1 MNEPYLAEAIKIQS
15 VFHPSDFSDAS
26 EVAFAHALK
35 TALATG
41 ADLSILHV
49 VPGRSADWQDF
60 PGVRDTLER
69 WKLIP
74 KGSSKDAVLELGI
87 DVRKIIASSPNPVRA
102 CLEFLGKH
110 SADLIVLAV
119 HQREGRM
126 RWLEKST
133 GEPIARGAG
142 KMTLFI
148 PHGVEGF
155 VSRQDGSVRLRSILI
170 PITSKPRPQPSLEAA
185 RRLVLGLKLPAG
197 TVTLLHVGPASEMP
211 AVSLPE
217 DTGWNW
223 SSVAKDGEPVHAILE
238 TAAELAADVIVMTT
252 DGPDGF
258 LDGLRGTTSERVLSK
273 ARCPVLSLP
282 VGSMLG

>member
-102 CLEFLGKH
+102 CLDFLGKH

-119 HQREGRM
+119 HQR
-126 RWLEKST
+126 
-133 GEPIARGAG
+133 
-142 KMTLFI
+142 
-148 PHGVEGF
+148 
-155 VSRQDGSVRLRSILI
+155 
-170 PITSKPRPQPSLEAA
+170 
-185 RRLVLGLKLPAG
+185 
-197 TVTLLHVGPASEMP
+197 
-211 AVSLPE
+211 
-217 DTGWNW
+217 
-223 SSVAKDGEPVHAILE
+223 
-238 TAAELAADVIVMTT
+238 
-252 DGPDGF
+252 
-258 LDGLRGTTSERVLSK
+258 
-273 ARCPVLSLP
+273 
-282 VGSMLG
+282 